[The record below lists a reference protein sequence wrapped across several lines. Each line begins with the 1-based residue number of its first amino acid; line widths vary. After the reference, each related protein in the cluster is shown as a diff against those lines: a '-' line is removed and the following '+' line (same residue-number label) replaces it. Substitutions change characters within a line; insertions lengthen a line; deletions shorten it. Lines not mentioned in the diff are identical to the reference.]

1 MAVGYSGDTVWSLC
15 LCTSINYL
23 HTNVPKL
30 LMAPIRD
37 IVYRADIGWG
47 VRHCQLTEGH
57 K

>member
-15 LCTSINYL
+15 LCTSINHL